1 MVTLFQSHFIFVPDF
16 SHRRP
21 RISQFYQILSDFLN
35 PELGRQ
41 SGQIFLNYQFQL
53 PVQVLKSGF
62 KAVAQDSA
70 FSASGFTLVNADSL
84 GSDRESFLLY
94 ISVLLPVIASSIIT
108 ALTILFILDKVT
120 DHRIL
125 MFQTC
130 IEGERLSRIEL
141 FYDLAQV
148 PYALKNH
155 VSELVQA
162 APASAHL
169 QSKFKAD
176 LLKVFSL
183 FEITERKPMP
193 EYIRW
198 ACKVRATP
206 FSWKNLVKN
215 SFLQFFALSSP
226 NDYQLASSDDP
237 DADVLANT
245 GAKESFKRYLFKSI
259 ETKYARKVGFTQVA
273 LEHSRVRAAS
283 IKPETHVQPGK
294 SKKQIKDDEESARL
308 EELAAF
314 KKSQFIDIDF
324 GEINDANMHITATFE
339 KKNEDFV
346 LRTPKPTSGV
356 RQIYDYVVVRSSS
369 FPCDPRFGYCIRNVA
384 EFSDHFEFDLYSL
397 DDFKKLIVSAPD
409 VERTTKTLPS
419 GGVIL
424 KFEDPYMIDDTFI
437 DYAFSSSAFDFDNL
451 VASHKRIYVENTN
464 FSSSHSPPGR
474 FTKMLASCFR
484 FITRKPSPKSEE
496 VELTKMGEGS
506 VTFSTPTFSNDETI
520 YWNPFKD
527 RIFLTVAAIFY
538 ESVESYRA
546 IVMSTGVESFF
557 DMLTVNGSLNL
568 KKWKMLGSIDE
579 IMKEHYLKHDPELK
593 TDPEPRIPAVFEAA
607 EFNTDDTN
615 GKIEMTKITCDPT
628 RIEQLLHGAHGSS
641 GKFHADF
648 SLHGPAYSSK
658 DAIRLSGSKLELTKY
673 IQIVGNAQKRFKETT
688 QWQPFQPGCTFE
700 IKWDR
705 SKPETATCI
714 VSKTPSST
722 VSKTPSPIVSKTP
735 SPTVSETPSSTVS
748 KTPSSTTEITK
759 PEEYRCT
766 VVDDTFRSPPEIK
779 LEFADGGGKKDAHNC
794 HMHVQCFQALQHKV
808 ESLTSIDDSDS
819 SNTNMTMY
827 SHQLLDAYKPKGKGA
842 LISPFLHSVVCGGAA
857 CPMLFFFLF
866 WGYNAMNT
874 YMIHPVWTPAAY
886 AIIVALFYGGI
897 VVMYFLF
904 VYLDFPCKLTICY
917 HATLVL
923 CNLVGQICSTARLLF
938 LTRSIISSSAPLQEP
953 GSVFPDV
960 FLHAFVTLLPAGLQI
975 CDACFTLFLALL
987 SWLTPQ

>member
-1 MVTLFQSHFIFVPDF
+1 LITLFLSHFIFVPDF

-21 RISQFYQILSDFLN
+21 RISQFYQILSDFLS
-35 PELGRQ
+35 PELGRQQ

-70 FSASGFTLVNADSL
+70 FSSSGFTLVNADSL

-130 IEGERLSRIEL
+130 VEGERLSRIEL

-193 EYIRW
+193 EYIQW

-215 SFLQFFALSSP
+215 SILQFFALSSP
-226 NDYQLASSDDP
+226 NDYHLASSNDP
-237 DADVLANT
+237 DADVLANA

-259 ETKYARKVGFTQVA
+259 ETKYARKVSFTQVA

-283 IKPETHVQPGK
+283 MKPETHVLSGK
-294 SKKQIKDDEESARL
+294 SKKQINDDEESARR

-324 GEINDANMHITATFE
+324 SETNDVDMHITATFVE
-339 KKNEDFV
+339 KKESFV

-356 RQIYDYVVVRSSS
+356 RQIYDYVVVRSRS
-369 FPCDPRFGYCIRNVA
+369 FPCDPRFGYCIRNVTETTEYSVDGVIWTPHRDTQMEKA
-384 EFSDHFEFDLYSL
+384 HSESKIREWFEFDLYSL
-397 DDFKKLIVSAPD
+397 DDFKKLKVTAED
-409 VERTTKTLPS
+409 VERTTTLPS
-419 GGVIL
+419 GGIVL
-424 KFEDPYMIDDTFI
+424 NFEDPYIIDDKFI

-451 VASHKRIYVENTN
+451 VASHKRIYVENTV

-474 FTKMLASCFR
+474 FARMLAACFR
-484 FITRKPSPKSEE
+484 FITRKPSPSPENSEP
-496 VELTKMGEGS
+496 VELVQKGERQI
-506 VTFSTPTFSNDETI
+506 TFSSPTFSNDETI
-520 YWNPFKD
+520 DWNPFKD

-568 KKWKMLGSIDE
+568 RKWKMLGSIDE
-579 IMKEHYLKHDPELK
+579 IMEEHYLKHADPNH
-593 TDPEPRIPAVFEAA
+593 TQTSRIPAVFES
-607 EFNTDDTN
+607 EFEND
-615 GKIEMTKITCDPT
+615 KFKMAKITCDQT
-628 RIEQLLHGAHGSS
+628 HIEQLLHGANGSS
-641 GKFHADF
+641 GQFHADF

-673 IQIVGNAQKRFKETT
+673 IHIVGNAQKRFKETI

-705 SKPETATCI
+705 SKPTFI
-714 VSKTPSST
+714 VSKTPA
-722 VSKTPSPIVSKTP
+722 
-735 SPTVSETPSSTVS
+735 
-748 KTPSSTTEITK
+748 K
-759 PEEYRCT
+759 PKPPADSEYRCT
-766 VVDDTFRSPPEIK
+766 VVDDTFRDAPEIK
-779 LEFADGGGKKDAHNC
+779 LEFGGEIKNANC
-794 HMHVQCFQALQHKV
+794 HMHVQCFQALQEKV
-808 ESLTSIDDSDS
+808 DSLTSVDDSDS
-819 SNTNMTMY
+819 GNTNMTMY
-827 SHQLLDAYKPKGKGA
+827 SHQLLDAYKPKGKSA

-857 CPMLFFFLF
+857 CPMLFFFMF
-866 WGYNAMNT
+866 WGYNSMNT

-897 VVMYFLF
+897 VVMYFLI
-904 VYLDFPCKLTICY
+904 VYLDFPCKLTTCY
-917 HATLVL
+917 RDFRYL
-923 CNLVGQICSTARLLF
+923 
-938 LTRSIISSSAPLQEP
+938 
-953 GSVFPDV
+953 
-960 FLHAFVTLLPAGLQI
+960 
-975 CDACFTLFLALL
+975 
-987 SWLTPQ
+987 